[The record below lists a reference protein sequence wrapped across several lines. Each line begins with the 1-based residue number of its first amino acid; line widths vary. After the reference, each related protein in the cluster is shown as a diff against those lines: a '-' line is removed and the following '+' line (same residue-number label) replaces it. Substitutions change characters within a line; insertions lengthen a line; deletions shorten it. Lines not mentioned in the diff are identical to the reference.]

1 MAERCA
7 FTGDQLG
14 EALRDRL
21 VCGIRD
27 TVIQKRLL
35 SEPNPSLDRVLEIA
49 RGMEGCK

>member
-14 EALRDRL
+14 EPLRDRL

-27 TVIQKRLL
+27 TVILL
-35 SEPNPSLDRVLEIA
+35 SEANPSS
-49 RGMEGCK
+49 